1 MRTDIDVN
9 AFRELLERER
19 DGLREKLASVAR
31 QNPNNPNDWV
41 GEAERDLDTQ
51 DADPNDAA
59 DRFESL
65 EENRIIAEELET
77 RFNEVNAALERI
89 ENGTYGVCVV
99 SGEHIEIDRLEA
111 NPSATTCKAHM
122 NT

>member
-9 AFRELLERER
+9 AFRELLEKER

-31 QNPNNPNDWV
+31 QNPNNPSDWV
-41 GEAERDLDTQ
+41 GEAERDLDAQ

-65 EENRIIAEELET
+65 EEHRIIAEELET

-89 ENGTYGVCVV
+89 RDGTYGVCVV

>member
-1 MRTDIDVN
+1 MRTDIDIG
-9 AFRELLERER
+9 AFKVLLEKER
-19 DGLREKLASVAR
+19 GALREQLTSVAR
-31 QNPNNPNDWV
+31 QNPNNPSDWV
-41 GEAERDLDTQ
+41 GEAERDLDAH

-65 EENRIIAEELET
+65 EEHRIIADELET

-89 ENGTYGVCVV
+89 KDGTYGICVV
-99 SGEHIEIDRLEA
+99 SGEHIEVDRLNA

-122 NT
+122 NI